1 MNPKPHKARKR
12 FGQNFLHDEGVIQQ
26 IIRAIHPAL
35 EDRLVE
41 IGPGLAAITT
51 PILLL
56 PEVTHLDAVEIDRDL
71 ADRLIARFNR
81 SGKFTLHQGDALK
94 FDFAALLPTSKEEDV
109 LTEAKVVKSHKLRIF
124 GNLPYNISTPL
135 IFHLLKYYTHIQ
147 DMHFMLQK
155 EVVDRLT
162 ANPGNKDYGRLTIMT
177 QYYCQAS
184 ALFDIDPHSFTP
196 APKVTS
202 TFVRLIPHKTLPH
215 PVQDMSFLQTI
226 TTAAFNQRR
235 KTISNSLKPYLSAND
250 FEKLEIIPSDRPEVL
265 SLKDFVSI
273 ANYLSESGKLI
284 PPIGT

>member
-26 IIRAIHPAL
+26 IIRAIHPQP

-56 PEVTHLDAVEIDRDL
+56 SQVSHLDAVEIDRDL
-71 ADRLIARFNR
+71 ADRLINRFNR
-81 SGKFTLHQGDALK
+81 TGKFSLHQGDALK
-94 FDFAALLPTSKEEDV
+94 FDFATLLPSAKEEAV
-109 LTEAKVVKSHKLRIF
+109 LTDGKVVKSNKLRIF

-135 IFHLLKYYTHIQ
+135 IFHLLKYYPLIQ

-162 ANPGNKDYGRLTIMT
+162 AAPDSKNYGRLTIMT
-177 QYYCQAS
+177 QYYCQS
-184 ALFDIDPHSFTP
+184 TALFNIEPHSFTP
-196 APKVTS
+196 APKVSS
-202 TFVRLIPHKTLPH
+202 TFVRLIPHKTLPY
-215 PVQDMSFLQTI
+215 PVQDMSILQTI

-250 FEKLEIIPSDRPEVL
+250 FEKLNITPSDRPEVL

-273 ANYLSESGKLI
+273 ANYLSQSNKLI
-284 PPIGT
+284 PPIGR